1 MSFQQQTYHS
11 QVFRNFKVIDA
22 LEYRKIVHFYE
33 RYEKSIL
40 QLDFEEYFEMVVAYT
55 QALFEV
61 ESYRKH
67 IMMADVVIETSIS
80 QNITHINKEEIFL
93 STLFQKAASHYQ
105 LQDFAKAEHTLKELI
120 KLQPKDPLS
129 IRLLEKVFRDNRPS
143 YIRYARAFAIFT
155 FLVAALGVAIE
166 VLIIRHFIPDWIMM
180 TEWVRNCIFALGVCA
195 LTIPELYHR
204 WHVSNRVK
212 KYVKDIKIR
221 KSTTYK

>member
-40 QLDFEEYFEMVVAYT
+40 QLEFEEYFEMVVAYT

-93 STLFQKAASHYQ
+93 STLFQKAASYYQ

-120 KLQPKDPLS
+120 KLQPADPLS
-129 IRLLEKVFRDNRPS
+129 IRLLEKVFRDNRPT

-155 FLVAALGVAIE
+155 FLIAALGVAIE
-166 VLIIRHFIPDWIMM
+166 VLIIRHFLPEWIMM
-180 TEWVRNCIFALGVCA
+180 TEWFRNGVFTLGVCA

-204 WHVSNRVK
+204 WHVSDRVK
-212 KYVKDIKIR
+212 KYVKDIKSR

>member
-11 QVFRNFKVIDA
+11 QVFRNFKAIDA

-33 RYEKSIL
+33 RYEKSVL
-40 QLDFEEYFEMVVAYT
+40 QLDFEEYFEMVVAYA

-93 STLFQKAASHYQ
+93 STLFQKAASYYQ

-120 KLQPKDPLS
+120 KLQPADPLS
-129 IRLLEKVFRDNRPS
+129 IRLLEKVFRDNRPV

-166 VLIIRHFIPDWIMM
+166 VLIIRHFLPDWIMM
-180 TEWVRNCIFALGVCA
+180 TEWFRNGVFALGVCA

-204 WHVSNRVK
+204 WHVSDRVK
-212 KYVKDIKIR
+212 KYVREIKSR
-221 KSTTYK
+221 KPTTYK

>member
-55 QALFEV
+55 QALFEI
-61 ESYRKH
+61 EAYRKH

-93 STLFQKAASHYQ
+93 STLFQKAASYYQ

-166 VLIIRHFIPDWIMM
+166 VLIIRHFLPDWIMM
-180 TEWVRNCIFALGVCA
+180 TEWFRNGIFALGVCA

-204 WHVSNRVK
+204 WHVSDRVK
-212 KYVKDIKIR
+212 KYVRDIKSR